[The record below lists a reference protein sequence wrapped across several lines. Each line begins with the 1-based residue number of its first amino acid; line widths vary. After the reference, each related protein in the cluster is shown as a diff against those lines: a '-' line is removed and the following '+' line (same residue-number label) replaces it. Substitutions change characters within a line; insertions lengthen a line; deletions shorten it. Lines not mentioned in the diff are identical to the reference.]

1 VAGEPSTGV
10 RQVSHL
16 LVGARLDPILLRKP
30 GSVERGLTVS
40 CPICR
45 ELPGKPCQIEDG
57 KPVVHDARES
67 IAFNGRKIW
76 T

>member
-1 VAGEPSTGV
+1 MSGFRGGL
-10 RQVSHL
+10 H
-16 LVGARLDPILLRKP
+16 PIYLRAP
-30 GSVERGLTVS
+30 GSVSRGLSVP

-45 ELPGKPCQIEDG
+45 ERPGQPCGTEEG

-67 IAFNGRKIW
+67 LAYNGRKIW

>member
-1 VAGEPSTGV
+1 MSNHTMRGGLHPMY
-10 RQVSHL
+10 
-16 LVGARLDPILLRKP
+16 LRAP
-30 GSVERGLTVS
+30 GSVARGLAVS

-45 ELPGKPCQIEDG
+45 EAPGKACRVEDG

-67 IAFNGRKIW
+67 LAYHGKKIW

>member
-1 VAGEPSTGV
+1 MSRFVGSGLYPIYMRAPGA
-10 RQVSHL
+10 VSRAL
-16 LVGARLDPILLRKP
+16 A
-30 GSVERGLTVS
+30 VS

-45 ELPGKPCQIEDG
+45 ELPGQPCQIEDG

-67 IAFNGRKIW
+67 IAFNGKKIW